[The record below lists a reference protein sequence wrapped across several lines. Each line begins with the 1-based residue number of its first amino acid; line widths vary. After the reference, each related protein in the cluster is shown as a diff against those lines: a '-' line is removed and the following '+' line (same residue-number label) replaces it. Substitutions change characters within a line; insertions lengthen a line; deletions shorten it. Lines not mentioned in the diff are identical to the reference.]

1 MKIYG
6 VHPEDK
12 NLQFL
17 KRGIQKLSEENR
29 ENFQYL
35 KLSPNHRS
43 HESAANILSR
53 AENGLVLFF
62 CHSIDNTIRGCQIIH
77 AAAGREHS
85 DFSYGAWISPTKN
98 MEIFAGKSVFC
109 LACNSNDLSSYAM
122 ANNANVFLGFDD
134 IPFYVREDFK
144 VERITELVKNELE
157 QVITKGLCQAIENNF
172 SFNQLALYLRML
184 FSQRYFEL
192 MKDKE
197 KGRTT
202 KVEVA
207 KTLLKIRSGIKVHG
221 DGEIKLKA

>member
-1 MKIYG
+1 MKIYF

-17 KRGIQKLSEENR
+17 KRGINTLIENSR

-35 KLSPNHRS
+35 KLGPNYHS
-43 HESAANILSR
+43 HENAARILSET
-53 AENGLVLFF
+53 ENALVLFF
-62 CHSIDNTIRGCQIIH
+62 CHALDKSIRGCQIIH
-77 AAAGREHS
+77 ATAGREHS

-98 MEIFAGKSVFC
+98 MDVFKGKSVFC
-109 LACNSNDLSSYAM
+109 LACNSNELSSYALENG
-122 ANNANVFLGFDD
+122 ASVYLGFDD

-144 VERITELVKNELE
+144 VERIIESVKIELE
-157 QVITKGLCQAIENNF
+157 QVITKGLCQAIELGF

-192 MKDKE
+192 LKNKE

-202 KVEVA
+202 RVEVA
-207 KTLLKIRSGIKVHG
+207 KTLLKIRGGIKVHG
-221 DGEIKLKA
+221 NGEIKLRY